1 MSANKKIRQAM
12 IEQDI
17 SLKELAEKLE
27 VKPQVLSTK
36 LYRDTM
42 SFNDVCEI
50 ADKMNCDIIIKSRDT
65 GKEF

>member
-36 LYRDTM
+36 LYRDKM
-42 SFNDVCEI
+42 SFNDVCVI
-50 ADKMNCDIIIKSRDT
+50 ADKMNCDIVIKSRDT